1 LEFWEKTRKKKTTTL
16 GTLEKTMKKTTT
28 LRFWLGRRRSQPWSF
43 RKNQEEDH
51 DFGSFGKKDEEKDQ
65 THGSFGKD

>member
-1 LEFWEKTRKKKTTTL
+1 
-16 GTLEKTMKKTTT
+16 MKKTTT